1 MSFHREFYGFRK
13 FVLETQIDQCENELK
28 DFRPKHHKE
37 RKWNFCKTI
46 NKVSHFKRLFFNKL
60 NQIPSVSNT
69 HVLLLYIIRTTG
81 QGYGS
86 SSRER

>member
-1 MSFHREFYGFRK
+1 MNFHREFYGFRK
-13 FVLETQIDQCENELK
+13 FVLETPIDQCENELK

-37 RKWNFCKTI
+37 RKWNCCKTI
-46 NKVSHFKRLFFNKL
+46 NKDSHFERLNKL
-60 NQIPSVSNT
+60 NQIPPVSNT

-86 SSRER
+86 SSRGR